1 MTTHRSLGSHII
13 VMIKFHFRL
22 VAEQRLLKSSYDANR
37 GLFCGVNIINLLCK
51 FTEAWLYIVVI
62 SILLFYISPIELR
75 KWRSRNLHMFRFFD
89 LSQPIFPPLCSRFL
103 SKAIAGPV
111 YRYVED
117 RWSLK
122 YWEMSKEHLD
132 SICFGFEEG
141 DMKAWKVW
149 TALALVLYYLLRPLL
164 YIAQL
169 RQLHFAII
177 DLKNLTNIM

>member
-1 MTTHRSLGSHII
+1 MKKPQFAY
-13 VMIKFHFRL
+13 VP
-22 VAEQRLLKSSYDANR
+22 LLWAQSTN
-37 GLFCGVNIINLLCK
+37 
-51 FTEAWLYIVVI
+51 
-62 SILLFYISPIELR
+62 
-75 KWRSRNLHMFRFFD
+75 
-89 LSQPIFPPLCSRFL
+89 FPATPAASF
-103 SKAIAGPV
+103 AGPV

-122 YWEMSKEHLD
+122 YWEIKMSKEHLD

-149 TALALVLYYLLRPLL
+149 TVLALVLYYLLRPLL

-177 DLKNLTNIM
+177 DLQNLTNIM